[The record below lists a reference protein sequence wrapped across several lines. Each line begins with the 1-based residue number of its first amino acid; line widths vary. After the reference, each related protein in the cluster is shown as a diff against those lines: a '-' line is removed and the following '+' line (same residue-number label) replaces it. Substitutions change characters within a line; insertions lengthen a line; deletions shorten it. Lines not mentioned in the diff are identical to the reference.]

1 MIVKVA
7 VAVLALLGLVFVV
20 GPNFNYAVFDLQ
32 CETSGCSGQICAA
45 KKVASSALSTI
56 CEWKPEYGCNRN
68 CEVRN
73 LKCSFDNETRNT
85 CLECVGNCTIKFA
98 DKLARIEECYTS
110 CYNCLACIT

>member
-1 MIVKVA
+1 MIIKIA

-20 GPNFNYAVFDLQ
+20 GPYFNYAVFDSQ

-45 KKVASSALSTI
+45 KKVASSALSTT
-56 CEWKPEYGCNRN
+56 CEWKPEYGCNSN

-85 CLECVGNCTIKFA
+85 CLECVGNCTLKFKGEDA
-98 DKLARIEECYTS
+98 GIEVCYTY
-110 CYNCLACIT
+110 CFEK